1 MLLIRY
7 IKGINNEVKTMQTF
21 KKKWQGVFFNESG
34 TTMPRGSMG
43 MSLAHSFHNLMKRVC
58 KKIGAKVLVQKT
70 GHYYVYGYIQ
80 RADGQIVYY
89 NYGDFRGMTIDVN
102 ASGPMRGVL
111 IRTANS
117 IKDSHGGTNNFSSI
131 SDLENLIPKIR

>member
-21 KKKWQGVFFNESG
+21 KRKWQGVFFTESG

-58 KKIGAKVLVQKT
+58 AKIGAKVLVQKT

-102 ASGPMRGVL
+102 ASGPMDGVL
-111 IRTANS
+111 LRTATS
-117 IKDSHGGTNNFSSI
+117 VTDSCGGTNNFSPI
-131 SDLENLIPKIR
+131 SDLENRIPTIR

>member
-111 IRTANS
+111 LRTANS
-117 IKDSHGGTNNFSSI
+117 VTDSFGGTNNFSSI

>member
-7 IKGINNEVKTMQTF
+7 IKGINKRGNTMQTF

-58 KKIGAKVLVQKT
+58 AKIGAKVLVQKT

-102 ASGPMRGVL
+102 ASGPMKGVL
-111 IRTANS
+111 LRTAS
-117 IKDSHGGTNNFSSI
+117 SVTDSCGGTNIFSPI
-131 SDLENLIPKIR
+131 SDLENCIPRIR

>member
-1 MLLIRY
+1 
-7 IKGINNEVKTMQTF
+7 MQTF

-58 KKIGAKVLVQKT
+58 AKIGAKVLRQET

-80 RADGQIVYY
+80 RADGQIIYY
-89 NYGDFRGMTIDVN
+89 NYGDFRMLGSIDVN
-102 ASGPMRGVL
+102 ACDACVGVL
-111 IRTANS
+111 LRTATS

-131 SDLENLIPKIR
+131 SDLENRIPSIR

>member
-111 IRTANS
+111 LRTATS